1 MKLIG
6 KDLSW
11 KIGELLNMMQKIRE
25 EFLVNKNP
33 LREKFRISW
42 QNIHPWIRSNKRHL
56 SNKDIIDPQIQNF
69 FNATVP

>member
-42 QNIHPWIRSNKRHL
+42 QNIHPWLGIS
-56 SNKDIIDPQIQNF
+56 
-69 FNATVP
+69 